1 MGVQLLDKTRKIN
14 SLLHNNSSNKV
25 VFNDMCNVLGDVLLS
40 RVLIL
45 SKKGKLLG
53 YGISIEVETEEKLI
67 SVKVGEFIDKEL
79 NERLLEILS
88 TKENVNLETLGFDGA
103 FSDKYNAI
111 VTPINIA
118 GERYGTM
125 FAYRIGK
132 KYNIDDI
139 ILSEY
144 GATVVGLELIRSLNE
159 ETEEIYR
166 NVNMVTSAIG
176 TLSVSEKKA
185 ICEVMLR
192 IKNEKSDLII
202 ASRVSQ
208 ETGITRSIIV
218 NALRKLESAGV
229 IKCKGAGMKGTRIK
243 VLNTAIYSQLGII

>member
-1 MGVQLLDKTRKIN
+1 MSVQLLDKTRKLN

-25 VFNDMCNVLGDVLLS
+25 VFNDMCNILGEVLLS

-53 YGISIEVETEEKLI
+53 HGITDNEKFEEKLI
-67 SVKVGEFIDKEL
+67 PVRVGEFIAKDL
-79 NERLLEILS
+79 NDRLLEILS
-88 TKENVNLETLGFDGA
+88 TKENVNLETLGFEEENIDG
-103 FSDKYNAI
+103 YYAI
-111 VTPINIA
+111 ATPINIS

-125 FAYRIGK
+125 FAYRKEK

-144 GATVVGLELIRSLNE
+144 SATVAGLELIRSLNE

-166 NVNMVTSAIG
+166 NVNMVTSAIN
-176 TLSVSEKKA
+176 TLSVTEREA
-185 ICEVMLR
+185 MCEVMGR
-192 IKNEKSDLII
+192 IRKEKDGLIV
-202 ASRVSQ
+202 ASRISA

-218 NALRKLESAGV
+218 NALRKLESAGI

-243 VLNTAIYSQLGII
+243 VLNSSIYSQLGIL

>member
-14 SLLHNNSSNKV
+14 SLLHNNSSDKV

-40 RVLIL
+40 RVLVL

-79 NERLLEILS
+79 NERLLDILS
-88 TKENVNLETLGFDGA
+88 TKENVNLETLGFEG
-103 FSDKYNAI
+103 SSSELYNAI

-125 FAYRIGK
+125 FAYRGGK

-144 GATVVGLELIRSLNE
+144 GATVIGLELIRSLNE

-166 NVNMVTSAIG
+166 NVNMVTSAIS
-176 TLSVSEKKA
+176 TLSSSEKEA
-185 ICEVMLR
+185 ICEVMTR
-192 IKNEKSDLII
+192 IKQEKSDLII

>member
-1 MGVQLLDKTRKIN
+1 MGVQLLDKTRKLN
-14 SLLHNNSSNKV
+14 NLLHNNSSNKV
-25 VFNDMCNVLGDVLLS
+25 VFNDMCDVLSDVLAS
-40 RVLIL
+40 RTLIL

-53 YGISIEVETEEKLI
+53 YSISVEMGNGEKLI
-67 SVKVGEFIDKEL
+67 PSRVGEFVDKDL

-88 TKENVNLETLGFDGA
+88 TKENVNLETLGFEGKFTDL
-103 FSDKYNAI
+103 YNAI
-111 VTPINIA
+111 VTPISIA

-125 FAYRIGK
+125 FAYRADK

-144 GATVVGLELIRSLNE
+144 GATIAGLELIRSHNE

-166 NVNMVTSAIG
+166 NSNIVSAAVA
-176 TLSVSEKKA
+176 TLSSSEKEA
-185 ICEVMLR
+185 ICEIMKKIR
-192 IKNEKSDLII
+192 SEKSELII
-202 ASRVSQ
+202 ASRISQ

-229 IKCKGAGMKGTRIK
+229 IKCKGAGMKGTRIR

>member
-1 MGVQLLDKTRKIN
+1 MGVQLLDKTRKLN
-14 SLLHNNSSNKV
+14 SLLHNNSSDKV
-25 VFNDMCNVLGDVLLS
+25 VFNDMCNVLGDVLIS

-53 YGISIEVETEEKLI
+53 YGISIDVEMEERLI
-67 SVKVGEFIDKEL
+67 PVRVGEFIDKNL
-79 NERLLEILS
+79 NDRLLDILS
-88 TKENVNLETLGFDGA
+88 TKENVNLETLGFEGG
-103 FSDKYNAI
+103 FLDKYNAI
-111 VTPINIA
+111 VTPINIS

-125 FAYRIGK
+125 FAYRTGK

-144 GATVVGLELIRSLNE
+144 GATVAGLELIRSLNE

-176 TLSVSEKKA
+176 TLSVSEREAMCK
-185 ICEVMLR
+185 VMER
-192 IKNEKSDLII
+192 IRNEKTDLIV
-202 ASRVSQ
+202 ASRISE